1 MSMWK
6 CNECEAVFE
15 EPRTIDDPEAGPYKV
30 CPECEDEDI
39 IRTVPCKQCSDQKP
53 DDLEDYCD
61 HCKDNS
67 YEDAGDLLDLAILK
81 LKQRWDGDLVNWAIK
96 LWVENNL

>member
-39 IRTVPCKQCSDQKP
+39 IRTVPCKQCSDQNRTIWKTTVTTARTI
-53 DDLEDYCD
+53 
-61 HCKDNS
+61 HTKM
-67 YEDAGDLLDLAILK
+67 LAIYS
-81 LKQRWDGDLVNWAIK
+81 ISPY
-96 LWVENNL
+96 